1 MNITFE
7 EIKEIED
14 RHLAPTYQKMPIAI
28 RYGKGCKV
36 WDVNGKEYID
46 FMTGYGVA
54 ILGHGHP
61 RIVNA
66 IKEQLENIVIAH
78 SSLYNESRTLF
89 LKKLISVTPKGLSSA
104 YLSNSGA
111 EAIEAALKAVLKA
124 TKRKKIIAMGGA
136 YHGKTLG
143 ALALTFAE
151 KYRKAFDDIIYKG
164 VDFVEYGNL
173 EAVEK
178 GKRLE
183 EYAAIFVEPIQ
194 GEGGIRLPPE
204 GYLKGLREVAD
215 KNGILLV
222 VDEVQSGLGRTGK
235 MWAHE
240 HWDIVPD
247 VMTIGKGIGGG
258 IPMGVT
264 VARPEIMNV
273 FEVGEHTSTM
283 GGNPLACAAGKAVLD
298 ALTEDNILQN
308 VQNVGEHMLRILNE
322 EVRGSRIVR
331 EVRGKGLMVAV
342 ELRVKFLE
350 ILFKAIE
357 LGLLTLYSGKTI
369 LRMLPPLIISREEA
383 EKATSILRETL
394 NWYEK
399 SKI

>member
-1 MNITFE
+1 MSLTFE
-7 EIKEIED
+7 EIREIEEK
-14 RHLAPTYQKMPIAI
+14 HLAPTYQKMPIAI
-28 RYGKGCKV
+28 KSGRGCKV
-36 WDVNGKEYID
+36 YDVNGKEYID

-54 ILGHGHP
+54 ILGHGYP
-61 RIVNA
+61 RIIDS
-66 IKEQLENIVIAH
+66 IKSQLENIAIAH
-78 SSLYNESRTLF
+78 GSVYSEPRALF
-89 LKKLISVTPKGLSSA
+89 LKKLASITPKNLSSA

-111 EAIEAALKAVLKA
+111 EAIEAALKVVLKA
-124 TKRKKIIAMGGA
+124 TKRKKVIAMTGA

-143 ALALTFAE
+143 ALSLTFAE

-164 VDFVEYGNL
+164 VEFVEYGNL
-173 EAVEK
+173 EAVENGRK
-178 GKRLE
+178 LD

-204 GYLKGLREVAD
+204 DYLKGLREIAD

-235 MWAHE
+235 IWAHE
-240 HWDIVPD
+240 HSNIVPD

-264 VARPEIMNV
+264 VARPELMNV
-273 FEVGEHTSTM
+273 LEVGEHTSTM

-298 ALTEDNILQN
+298 ALTEDKILEN
-308 VQNVGEHMLRILNE
+308 VQEVGNYTIKLLNE
-322 EVRGSRIVR
+322 EVGKSRIVK
-331 EVRGKGLMVAV
+331 EVRGKGLMIAV
-342 ELRVKFLE
+342 ELRVRFLE
-350 ILFKAIE
+350 VLFKAIE
-357 LGLLTLYSGKTI
+357 LGLLTLYSGKTV
-369 LRMLPPLIISREEA
+369 LRMLPPLILSKEEST
-383 EKATSILRETL
+383 KATSILRESL

>member
-1 MNITFE
+1 MSLTFE
-7 EIKEIED
+7 EIREIEEK
-14 RHLAPTYQKMPIAI
+14 HLAPTYQKMPIAI
-28 RYGKGCKV
+28 KSGRGCKV
-36 WDVNGKEYID
+36 YDVNGKEYID

-54 ILGHGHP
+54 ILGHGYP
-61 RIVNA
+61 RVIDS
-66 IKEQLENIVIAH
+66 IKSQLENIAIAH
-78 SSLYNESRTLF
+78 GSVYSEPRALF
-89 LKKLISVTPKGLSSA
+89 LKKLASITPKNLSSA

-111 EAIEAALKAVLKA
+111 EAIEAALKVVLKA
-124 TKRKKIIAMGGA
+124 TKRKKVIAMTGA

-143 ALALTFAE
+143 ALSLTFAE

-164 VDFVEYGNL
+164 VEFVEYGNL
-173 EAVEK
+173 EAVENGRK
-178 GKRLE
+178 LD

-204 GYLKGLREVAD
+204 DYLKGLREIAD

-235 MWAHE
+235 IWAHE
-240 HWDIVPD
+240 HSNIVPD

-264 VARPEIMNV
+264 VARPELMNV
-273 FEVGEHTSTM
+273 LEVGEHTSTM

-298 ALTEDNILQN
+298 ALTEDKILEN
-308 VQNVGEHMLRILNE
+308 VQEVGNYTIKLLNE
-322 EVRGSRIVR
+322 EVGKSRIVK
-331 EVRGKGLMVAV
+331 EVRGKGLMIAV
-342 ELRVKFLE
+342 ELRVRFLE
-350 ILFKAIE
+350 VLFKAIE
-357 LGLLTLYSGKTI
+357 LGLLTLYSGKTV
-369 LRMLPPLIISREEA
+369 LRMLPPLILSKEEST
-383 EKATSILRETL
+383 KATSILRESL

>member
-7 EIKEIED
+7 QIKEIED
-14 RHLAPTYQKMPIAI
+14 RCLAPTYQKMPVAI
-28 RYGKGCKV
+28 KSGRGCKV

-54 ILGHGHP
+54 ILGHGYP

-66 IKEQLENIVIAH
+66 IKEQLENIIIAH
-78 SSLYNESRTLF
+78 SSLYNESRALF
-89 LKKLISVTPKGLSSA
+89 LKKLASIAPRGLSSA

-111 EAIEAALKAVLKA
+111 EAIEAALKVVLKA
-124 TKRKKIIAMGGA
+124 TKRKKIIAMNGA

-143 ALALTFAE
+143 ALSLTFAE

-164 VDFVEYGNL
+164 VEFVEYGSL
-173 EAVEK
+173 EAVERGRK
-178 GKRLE
+178 LE

-204 GYLKGLREVAD
+204 EYLKGLREIAD

-240 HWDIVPD
+240 NWNIVPD

-308 VQNVGEHMLRILNE
+308 VQNVGEYLIRLLNE
-322 EVRGSRIVR
+322 EVGKSRIVR
-331 EVRGKGLMVAV
+331 EVRGKGLMIAV

-369 LRMLPPLIISREEA
+369 LRMLPPLIISKEEA
-383 EKATSILRETL
+383 SKATSILRESL

>member
-1 MNITFE
+1 MSLTFE
-7 EIKEIED
+7 EIREIEEK
-14 RHLAPTYQKMPIAI
+14 HLAPTYQKMPIAI
-28 RYGKGCKV
+28 KSGRGCKV
-36 WDVNGKEYID
+36 YDVNGKEYID

-54 ILGHGHP
+54 ILGHGYP
-61 RIVNA
+61 RVIDS
-66 IKEQLENIVIAH
+66 IKSQLENIAIAH
-78 SSLYNESRTLF
+78 GSVYSEQRALF
-89 LKKLISVTPKGLSSA
+89 LKKLASITPKNLSSA

-111 EAIEAALKAVLKA
+111 EAIEAALKVVLKA
-124 TKRKKIIAMGGA
+124 TKRKKVIAMTGA

-143 ALALTFAE
+143 ALSLTFAE

-164 VDFVEYGNL
+164 VEFVEYGNL
-173 EAVEK
+173 EAVENGRK
-178 GKRLE
+178 LD

-204 GYLKGLREVAD
+204 DYLKGLREIAD

-235 MWAHE
+235 IWAHE
-240 HWDIVPD
+240 HSNIVPD

-264 VARPEIMNV
+264 VARPELMNV
-273 FEVGEHTSTM
+273 LEVGEHTSTM

-298 ALTEDNILQN
+298 ALTEDKILEN
-308 VQNVGEHMLRILNE
+308 VQEVGNYTIKLLNE
-322 EVRGSRIVR
+322 EVGKSRIVK
-331 EVRGKGLMVAV
+331 EVRGKGLMIAV
-342 ELRVKFLE
+342 ELRVRFLE
-350 ILFKAIE
+350 VLFKAIE
-357 LGLLTLYSGKTI
+357 LGLLTLYSGKTV
-369 LRMLPPLIISREEA
+369 LRMLPPLILSKEEST
-383 EKATSILRETL
+383 KATSILRESL

>member
-1 MNITFE
+1 MSLTFE
-7 EIKEIED
+7 EIREIEEK
-14 RHLAPTYQKMPIAI
+14 HLAPTYQKMPIAI
-28 RYGKGCKV
+28 KSGRGCKV
-36 WDVNGKEYID
+36 YDVNGKEYID

-54 ILGHGHP
+54 ILGHGYP
-61 RIVNA
+61 RIIDS
-66 IKEQLENIVIAH
+66 IKSQLENIAIAH
-78 SSLYNESRTLF
+78 GSVYSEQRALF
-89 LKKLISVTPKGLSSA
+89 LKKLASITPKNLSSA

-111 EAIEAALKAVLKA
+111 EAIEAALKVVLKA
-124 TKRKKIIAMGGA
+124 TKRKKVIAMTGA

-143 ALALTFAE
+143 ALSLTFAE

-164 VDFVEYGNL
+164 VEFVEYGNL
-173 EAVEK
+173 EAVENGRK
-178 GKRLE
+178 LD

-204 GYLKGLREVAD
+204 DYLKGLREIAD

-235 MWAHE
+235 IWAHE
-240 HWDIVPD
+240 HSNIVPD

-264 VARPEIMNV
+264 VARPELMNV
-273 FEVGEHTSTM
+273 LEVGEHTSTM

-298 ALTEDNILQN
+298 ALTEDKILEN
-308 VQNVGEHMLRILNE
+308 VQEVGNYTIKLLNE
-322 EVRGSRIVR
+322 EVGKSRIVK
-331 EVRGKGLMVAV
+331 EVRGKGLMIAV
-342 ELRVKFLE
+342 ELRVRFLE
-350 ILFKAIE
+350 VLFKAIE
-357 LGLLTLYSGKTI
+357 LGLLTLYSGKTV
-369 LRMLPPLIISREEA
+369 LRMLPPLILSKEEST
-383 EKATSILRETL
+383 KATSILRESL